1 MKEKKINVLYA
12 VDLEDNTKTS
22 LLALPSGVRCPREL
36 AEKVV
41 RDFFGEH
48 VCDNDEAMYE
58 LIIRAIRN
66 DEQIDYADWTFFF
79 DEVTFYE
86 L

>member
-36 AEKVV
+36 AESVTT
-41 RDFFGEH
+41 DFFS
-48 VCDNDEAMYE
+48 DEFNVKEMVN
-58 LIIRAIRN
+58 AICEDR
-66 DEQIDYADWTFFF
+66 QIDLCGYTIFF
-79 DEVTFYE
+79 DEVTLYE